1 MIVGTAGHID
11 HGKTS
16 LVKRLTGT
24 DTDRLPEEKE
34 RGISIDLGFAYWP
47 RADGRVIG
55 FVDMPG
61 HEGLVHN
68 MLAGATGI
76 DFVLLVVAADDGVM
90 PQTREHLAIVDL
102 LGLGAGV
109 VAVTKC
115 DRVDT
120 DRRATVCHEIRATL
134 SGTTLEH
141 APIVPV
147 SAVTGAGIDVLTRLL
162 DGATARLAARAT
174 NGRFRLGVDR
184 CFTRAGLG
192 TVVTGTVLSGRVG
205 VNASVLVSPA
215 GLDARVR
222 SIHTYGQPAEHAD
235 AGQRCALL
243 LSGGA
248 ITKDSVGRGDVVL
261 DPELHAPTSRID
273 VRLKVLMHEPAPIGQ
288 WFPVKVHHAASSVP
302 GRVVVLG
309 EGGIAP
315 GSSDFA
321 QLVLERPLAAAVCDR
336 FVVRDTSSRRTIG
349 GGVILDL
356 RPPER
361 KRRTPQRRAELSA
374 LTGLDPLSTLQQLL
388 QQPQAFIDLDRFFRD
403 RAGTAESATTAAAQL
418 RLECF
423 TVGAA
428 CFALSLQNWLTFR
441 QEIVAVLDSFHMRE
455 PDRRGVG
462 LEQLRRSMASRMP
475 VPLFGAML
483 RRCAS
488 LGDVVLDRGTAR
500 RPQHQAA
507 VGADDEVLWRE
518 VEPLLGATPFRPPR
532 VRDLARSL
540 DSDEDVIRGVLRRI
554 ERRGDVE
561 EIGHDRF
568 FSRGAVSAMVRILRE
583 LAAASAEGL
592 MATAGFRDR
601 LDCGR
606 RVAVEILEHFDHQ
619 GLTMLRGSGRR
630 INPHWVFDPLPDPVP
645 VAGLDISRQDNSG
658 RNRDL

>member
-11 HGKTS
+11 HRKTT

-24 DTDRLPEEKE
+24 DTDRLPEEKA

-47 RADGRVIG
+47 RADGQIIG

-120 DRRATVCHEIRATL
+120 DRLATVEHEIRATL
-134 SGTTLEH
+134 CGTTLEH

-147 SAVTGAGIDVLTRLL
+147 SAVTGAGMDALTQLL
-162 DGATARLAARAT
+162 DGATLNLAARAT
-174 NGRFRLGVDR
+174 DGRFRLAVDR
-184 CFTRAGLG
+184 CFTRPGLG
-192 TVVTGTVLSGRVG
+192 TVVTGTVLSGRIG
-205 VNASVLVSPA
+205 ISASVLVSPA

-222 SIHTYGQPAEHAD
+222 SIHAHGQPAEHAA

-243 LSGGA
+243 LSGPA
-248 ITKDSVGRGDVVL
+248 ITKDSVRRGDVVL
-261 DPELHAPTSRID
+261 DPDLHAPTSRID
-273 VRLKVLMHEPAPIGQ
+273 VRLKVLTQEPAPIGQ
-288 WFPVKVHHAASSVP
+288 WFPVKVHHAASWVP

-309 EGGIAP
+309 EDGIAP

-321 QLVLERPLAAAVCDR
+321 QLVLERPLAAAVGDR
-336 FVVRDTSSRRTIG
+336 FIVRDTSSRRTIG
-349 GGVILDL
+349 GGMILDL

-361 KRRTPQRRAELSA
+361 KRRTRQRRAELSA
-374 LTGLDPLSTLQQLL
+374 LIGLDHVSTLQQLL
-388 QQPQAFIDLDRFFRD
+388 QQPQAFINLDQFFRD
-403 RAGTAESATTAAAQL
+403 RAGTAESATAAAAEL

-423 TVGAA
+423 AVGAA
-428 CFALSLQNWLTFR
+428 RIALSSQSWSTFR

-455 PDRRGVG
+455 PDRRVG
-462 LEQLRRSMASRMP
+462 LEHLRRLMVSRIP

-488 LGDVVLDRGTAR
+488 LGDVVLDGGQVR
-500 RPQHQAA
+500 RPQHQAT
-507 VGADDEVLWRE
+507 VGADDEALWGE
-518 VEPLLGATPFRPPR
+518 IEPLLGATPFRPPR

-592 MATAGFRDR
+592 VATADFRDR

-645 VAGLDISRQDNSG
+645 VAGLDISSQDNLG
-658 RNRDL
+658 RNRDP

>member
-24 DTDRLPEEKE
+24 DTDRLPEEKA

-47 RADGRVIG
+47 RPDGRVIG

-61 HEGLVHN
+61 HEDLVHN

-109 VAVTKC
+109 VAITKY
-115 DRVDT
+115 DRVDK
-120 DRRATVCHEIRATL
+120 DRLATVSHEIRATL
-134 SGTTLEH
+134 SGTTL
-141 APIVPV
+141 AQTPIVPV
-147 SAVTGAGIDVLTRLL
+147 STVTGAGIDTLTHLL
-162 DGATARLAARAT
+162 DRGTSNLAAWVT
-174 NGRFRLGVDR
+174 DGRFRLAVDR
-184 CFTRAGLG
+184 SFTRTGLG
-192 TVVTGTVLSGRVG
+192 TIVAGTVLSGRVDI
-205 VNASVLVSPA
+205 NASVLVSPA

-222 SIHTYGQPAEHAD
+222 SIHAHGHPAQQAL
-235 AGQRCALL
+235 AGERCALL
-243 LSGGA
+243 LSGPA
-248 ITKDSVGRGDVVL
+248 ITKDSVGRGDIVL
-261 DPELHAPTSRID
+261 DPDLHAPTSRID
-273 VRLKVLMHEPAPIGQ
+273 VRLKVLTQEPAPIGQ
-288 WFPVKVHHAASSVP
+288 WFPVKVHHAASEIP
-302 GRVVVLG
+302 GRVVVLN
-309 EGGIAP
+309 ESGIAP
-315 GSSDFA
+315 GFSDFA
-321 QLVLERPLAAAVCDR
+321 QLVLERPLAAAVGDR
-336 FVVRDTSSRRTIG
+336 FILRDTSSRRTIG

-361 KRRTPQRRAELSA
+361 KRRTTQRRTELFA
-374 LTGLDPLSTLQQLL
+374 LTGLDRLSTLQQLL

-403 RAGTAESATTAAAQL
+403 CAGTAESATTAAAQL

-423 TVGAA
+423 TLGAA
-428 CFALSLQNWLTFR
+428 RFGLSPQSWSTFR
-441 QEIVAVLDSFHMRE
+441 LELVAKVDSFHMRE
-455 PDRRGVG
+455 PERRGVG

-488 LGDVVLDRGTAR
+488 LGDVVLDGGSAR

-507 VGADDEVLWRE
+507 VGADDEALWSE

-532 VRDLARSL
+532 VRDLARLL

-554 ERRGDVE
+554 ERRGDAE

-568 FSRGAVSAMVRILRE
+568 FSRGAVSEMVRVLRE
-583 LAAASAEGL
+583 LATASAEGL
-592 MATAGFRDR
+592 VATADFRDR

-606 RVAVEILEHFDHQ
+606 KVAVEILEHFDSQ
-619 GLTMLRGSGRR
+619 GLTMLRKSGRR
-630 INPHWVFDPLPDPVP
+630 LNPHWVFDPLSEPVP
-645 VAGLDISRQDNSG
+645 VASLDISSQDKSG
-658 RNRDL
+658 RNYGP